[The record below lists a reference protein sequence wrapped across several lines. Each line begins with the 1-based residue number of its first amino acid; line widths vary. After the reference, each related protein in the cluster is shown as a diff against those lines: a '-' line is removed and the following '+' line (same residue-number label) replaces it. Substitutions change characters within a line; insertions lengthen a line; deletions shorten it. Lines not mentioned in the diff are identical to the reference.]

1 MVGVE
6 AGGHSPEIAEIAEK
20 RGRVWMAEAWNRETM
35 DSVAMSRRRDSL
47 GKVPTW
53 FQNNDD
59 RGGVNRGSGGK
70 TQKAKEVKKKY
81 GLPIPGGPGTL
92 NKPGIGAVDS
102 EKRVNT
108 FPLFFND
115 VELRVIAETGA
126 EDI

>member
-6 AGGHSPEIAEIAEK
+6 VGDHSPEIAGVAEIAEK
-20 RGRVWMAEAWNRETM
+20 RGKVWMAEAWNREM
-35 DSVAMSRRRDSL
+35 IDSVAMSRRMDSL

-70 TQKAKEVKKKY
+70 RTRKAKEVKKKY
-81 GLPIPGGPGTL
+81 GLPIPEGLGIL

-102 EKRVNT
+102 ANDST
-108 FPLFFND
+108 HFLFFFTMTSNS
-115 VELRVIAETGA
+115 ES
-126 EDI
+126 